1 MCIFFFFK
9 KFPMNEYEEVK
20 HLDSE
25 DLCKSNVV
33 GGEGCEVVKVI

>member
-1 MCIFFFFK
+1 M
-9 KFPMNEYEEVK
+9 EEIGTNTV
-20 HLDSE
+20 LPSE